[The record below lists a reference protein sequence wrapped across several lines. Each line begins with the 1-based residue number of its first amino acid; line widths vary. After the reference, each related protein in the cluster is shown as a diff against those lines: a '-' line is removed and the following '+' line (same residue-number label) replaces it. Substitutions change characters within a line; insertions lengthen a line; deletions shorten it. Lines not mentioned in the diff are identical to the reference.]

1 LITKLLFVAEFQLAC
16 VSQQHYVSLRLR
28 TKCRLNPDEREINDT
43 NTNAQYQGHS
53 NVGNEA

>member
-28 TKCRLNPDEREINDT
+28 TKMPFESRWERD
-43 NTNAQYQGHS
+43 
-53 NVGNEA
+53 